1 MTMHDLLAAEGHCA
15 HLAAQL
21 FTLRDFPSRIAAQD
35 AIPARESDRRWKLT
49 RSHDIW
55 RAAGV
60 DGEEDENGAGV
71 NGRAYTAQGDCPM
84 VGGAAWNMY

>member
-1 MTMHDLLAAEGHCA
+1 MALDDNARPLGRRRTLRAPRG
-15 HLAAQL
+15 AAQE
-21 FTLRDFPSRIAAQD
+21 
-35 AIPARESDRRWKLT
+35 AIPARESDRLWKLA

-55 RAAGV
+55 GAAGV

-84 VGGAAWNMY
+84 VGGAA